1 MTKHLLPHYCRKI
14 GLGLFTL
21 AIAGWLLNSAQ
32 PDLLNMQPFLLGWI
46 GKIMILTSLLLFVF
60 SREKLETERITQLR
74 ISSLFT
80 AVPAGCLLVIF
91 EFFAEVLFEGEN
103 AQTNSG
109 YEIMVFVL
117 LMYYISFY
125 IKKNIKTVPAKVNS
139 K

>member
-14 GLGLFTL
+14 ALVLFTL
-21 AIAGWLLNSAQ
+21 AIAGWFLNTAQ
-32 PDLLNMQPFLLGWI
+32 PDLLKLQPFLLGWI
-46 GKIMILTSLLLFVF
+46 FKILILASLLLFIF
-60 SREKLETERITQLR
+60 SREKQETERITQLR

-103 AQTNSG
+103 ADITSG
-109 YEIMVFVL
+109 YDIMVFVL
-117 LMYYISFY
+117 LMYYIPFY
-125 IKKNIKTVPAKVNS
+125 IKKNIKTVPAKVHS